1 VITPISVDK
10 LREVF
15 LYLFTLHLPTSPKH
29 LSLSIRRLTFWST
42 SKSFLEYPI
51 HYRSKVTRFVN
62 IIENRSFTP
71 SLVDLAAIPDFASGA
86 MENWGLITY
95 RETAI
100 LYDPIET
107 STMAHQY
114 VAIVIAH
121 ELAHQWFGNLVT
133 MKWWNDLWLNEGFAS
148 YLEYLGV
155 DNLFPEWKMME
166 QFILDKTQP
175 ALALDALSSSHP
187 ISVAV
192 HDPAEIEAIFDTIS
206 YSKVSIT
213 TTTVKSFDI
222 ILSI

>member
-1 VITPISVDK
+1 MK
-10 LREVF
+10 
-15 LYLFTLHLPTSPKH
+15 YL
-29 LSLSIRRLTFWST
+29 
-42 SKSFLEYPI
+42 SFLEY
-51 HYRSKVTRFVN
+51 N
-62 IIENRSFTP
+62 IFACISWISF
-71 SLVDLAAIPDFASGA
+71 LDLAVIPDFATGA

-107 STMAHQY
+107 STVAHQY

-155 DNLFPEWKMME
+155 ENLFPDWKMME

-187 ISVAV
+187 ISVDV
-192 HDPAEIEAIFDTIS
+192 VDPAEIEAIFDTIS
-206 YSKVSIT
+206 YSKVC
-213 TTTVKSFDI
+213 KMSFDLPTKHSFTQKYVI
-222 ILSI
+222 DFKSKRFKKTISFVLRFRQKQPI

>member
-1 VITPISVDK
+1 
-10 LREVF
+10 
-15 LYLFTLHLPTSPKH
+15 
-29 LSLSIRRLTFWST
+29 
-42 SKSFLEYPI
+42 
-51 HYRSKVTRFVN
+51 VN

-213 TTTVKSFDI
+213 TTDCQIF
-222 ILSI
+222 